1 MAQGPIEPLPA
12 SAQALVSPEESL
24 PPSESTNQLQSGYIG
39 DRSVLAYPPTP
50 TPAHPND
57 GLAPGQAD
65 LALSSTKA
73 REPPPRVVAEALVD
87 FFFDELSPLMP
98 VVDRGELE
106 HRDAPLLLR
115 QSVCFA
121 GSMVRRSS
129 AAAGHHHAA
138 SSSTRALY
146 IKVKTLLFL
155 ETEND
160 PLVVLRAVA
169 LLGSWSSHPPQAI
182 SLECPW
188 QWNGTAIRLAL
199 QLGLHREA
207 TYTDSERHKRS
218 RRVMWFLFVSA
229 FPYQLHR
236 TGN

>member
-1 MAQGPIEPLPA
+1 MAQGPVEPLPA

-24 PPSESTNQLQSGYIG
+24 PPSESTNQVQSGYIG

-50 TPAHPND
+50 TQIHPND
-57 GLAPGQAD
+57 GLVPGEAD

-87 FFFDELSPLMP
+87 FFFHELSPFMP

-106 HRDAPLLLR
+106 QSNVPLLLR
-115 QSVCFA
+115 QSVYFA
-121 GSMVRRSS
+121 GSMMRRS
-129 AAAGHHHAA
+129 AAGHHAA
-138 SSSTRALY
+138 PSTQALY

-155 ETEND
+155 EMEKD

-218 RRVMWFLFVSA
+218 RRVMWFLFVGDFHLLPIA
-229 FPYQLHR
+229 PWP
-236 TGN
+236 GD